1 MVTKNIF
8 RQSARCLIWGLL
20 TGVLLTAGCARD
32 AAIDLESLASRAKS
46 GDRAAIVRLVEL
58 LARTDGTVAEQA
70 YPAVVA
76 AGDEAIPALLEQVGT
91 ADRQQRE
98 YVIAALGTLKAVP
111 AVAPLGRVLADR
123 ALERRYVAAWALG
136 EIASPEGVPA
146 LLAALDDPNQEVR
159 RYATRA
165 LIKIN
170 RPAVGPL
177 LTHLRGAGGEGA
189 AGAIRALGDIADP
202 AALDVLLAQVAG
214 EHRAEA
220 FLALGKLRDPRAE
233 ATLITGLADVDA
245 RVRMNAAMAL
255 GPLGGPQA
263 AKALKRSLDDEV
275 HVVREWSA
283 RSLEMITGEPVLYKN
298 SKGEMVRP
306 YNVYH

>member
-1 MVTKNIF
+1 MI
-8 RQSARCLIWGLL
+8 ALL
-20 TGVLLTAGCARD
+20 TLVQLVGCSRD
-32 AAIDLESLASRAKS
+32 SAVNLEDLAARAKA
-46 GDRAAIVRLVEL
+46 GDHTAIVKLVEL
-58 LARTDGTVAEQA
+58 LAAPEGKVAERA

-76 AGDEAIPALLEQVGT
+76 AGAGAVPALLEQVGT
-91 ADRQQRE
+91 PNRQQRE
-98 YVIAALGTLKAVP
+98 YVIAALGTLKAAQ
-111 AVAPLGRVLADR
+111 AVAPIGRVLADR

-136 EIASPEGVPA
+136 EIGGADGLSS
-146 LLAALDDPNQEVR
+146 LIAALDDPNHEVR

-177 LTHLRGAGGEGA
+177 VEYLQKASGEGA

-202 AALDVLLAQVAG
+202 AALDVLLAHAAG
-214 EHRAEA
+214 PQRAEA
-220 FLALGKLRDPRAE
+220 FLALGKLRDPRA
-233 ATLITGLADVDA
+233 AAVLIRGLDDADGQA
-245 RVRMNAAMAL
+245 RMNAAMAL
-255 GPLGGPQA
+255 GPLGGPRAVA
-263 AKALKRSLDDEV
+263 ALRHTLTDEV

-283 RSLEMITGEPVLYKN
+283 RSLEMITGQPVLYKN